1 MPAAPGQHSLPAV
14 PPLNHFSPSRHR
26 SPGESASSHLI
37 APTRGE
43 MAAYRLNPAVYNTA
57 DQPPA
62 DARGD
67 RAVLFPAQ
75 GGNAFSIHA
84 RRVASLA
91 AHCRREA
98 GVPSVLARQGVP
110 IRRGTGILPVNLHG
124 QDGHA
129 TKDRPPG
136 RRGRGRG
143 STPENPVAGIH
154 DTRRKRT
161 CQLIVKVPGSS

>member
-1 MPAAPGQHSLPAV
+1 LPAAPGQHSLPAV

-84 RRVASLA
+84 RRVASSA

-98 GVPSVLARQGVP
+98 GVPAWPGWP
-110 IRRGTGILPVNLHG
+110 CHERRGTGILPVNLHG

-136 RRGRGRG
+136 RRWRGRG
-143 STPENPVAGIH
+143 SALENPVAGIH
-154 DTRRKRT
+154 DTGEDEH
-161 CQLIVKVPGSS
+161 VSSS